1 MKKIKIIATIS
12 LFILATVMISS
23 STFAQKSKTK
33 TFMYYVNVHLT
44 TQQLYGEQYR
54 IEIWDQYGWRV
65 LAPKTSRPGEHIYV
79 FQETVPL
86 SVTGFNRVARL
97 ISLPN
102 DSRGGQV
109 LWANPDVKS
118 VLNPGNYYFNLY
130 PVTLERNSS
139 SERTQKD

>member
-1 MKKIKIIATIS
+1 MKKIKLIATLS
-12 LFILATVMISS
+12 LLIAATVMISS
-23 STFAQKSKTK
+23 SAFAQKSKTK
-33 TFMYYVNVHLT
+33 TFMYYVNVHLS
-44 TQQLYGEQYR
+44 TQQLNGEQYR
-54 IEIWDQYGWRV
+54 IEIWDQFGWRV

-102 DSRGGQV
+102 NSRGSQV

-130 PVTLERNSS
+130 PVILERKSS
-139 SERTQKD
+139 SERD